1 MGNVQSQPGNGAP
14 ANRNLDSEKLGFAAQ
29 LKTDWKA
36 GKYTSKNML
45 MTICGSLF
53 SLVLL
58 ITAGFYA
65 KYLTDMSVIPEDDGN
80 SIDWKSP
87 KFICGYI
94 LLGLLVVYQCFLAEP
109 VDDFMMPMSTS
120 GPRRSFFSPRIR
132 NHQAG
137 GLSTS
142 MIVAIGAGVFL
153 VGFLGYYLMYNED
166 GSDAQNFDVENP
178 RG

>member
-45 MTICGSLF
+45 MTIFGSLF

-65 KYLTDMSVIPEDDGN
+65 KYLTRVNAIGEDEGG

-94 LLGLLVVYQCFLAEP
+94 LLGLLLVYKCFLSESEP
-109 VDDFMMPMSTS
+109 DFGMTV
-120 GPRRSFFSPRIR
+120 
-132 NHQAG
+132 Q
-137 GLSTS
+137 T
-142 MIVAIGAGVFL
+142 
-153 VGFLGYYLMYNED
+153 
-166 GSDAQNFDVENP
+166 
-178 RG
+178 